1 MKLWYKINLPLERLT
16 KYGFHLATHPKNK
29 PGINYT
35 IITRP
40 DLVLSPNL
48 LDAFV
53 SLNVHPWFVV
63 FNTHPHLIIQNVSK
77 EFIHKDLTGLGGT
90 NWQAINGALSFEV
103 NPTTKSVF
111 RWFDTAD
118 YPEKPP
124 VIIQENNPFEVAL
137 HNGIHYSQRGLV
149 GVQPGMTVIEE
160 TILDKPII
168 VRTDVPHSVTYD
180 TTTGLR
186 CGISIRFK
194 ESTKCWEEFSNCFA
208 ALMDK

>member
-1 MKLWYKINLPLERLT
+1 MKLYYKLNLPLERLT
-16 KYGFHLATHPKNK
+16 KYGLHLASHPQNK

-35 IITRP
+35 IITQP
-40 DLVLSPNL
+40 DLVLSNDL
-48 LDAFV
+48 LAVFV

-63 FNTHPHLIIQNVSK
+63 FNTHPHLSKQKVSK

-90 NWQAINGALSFEV
+90 NWQAINGGLSFEV
-103 NPTTKSVF
+103 NSTTKSVF

-124 VIIQENNPFEVAL
+124 IIIQENNPFEVAL
-137 HNGIHYSQRGLV
+137 HNGIHYGQRLLA

-194 ESTKCWEEFSNCFA
+194 ESTKSWEDFTSYFDPIA
-208 ALMDK
+208 DK